1 MSGNQLVVSPIDHH
15 YMLFVSQLEEFFVFD
30 VVVLE
35 NDVRVL
41 SDYRVEVDFRLPN
54 NSLDN
59 FDSLILASVISNK

>member
-1 MSGNQLVVSPIDHH
+1 MSANQLVVSPIDHH

-35 NDVRVL
+35 NDARIL
-41 SDYRVEVDFRLPN
+41 SDYRVEIDFRMFN

-59 FDSLILASVISNK
+59 SDSFMLASVISNN